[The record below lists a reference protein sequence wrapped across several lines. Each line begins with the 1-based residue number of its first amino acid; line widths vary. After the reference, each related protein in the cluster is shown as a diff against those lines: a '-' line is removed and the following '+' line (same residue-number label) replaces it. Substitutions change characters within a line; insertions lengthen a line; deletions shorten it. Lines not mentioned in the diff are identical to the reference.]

1 MRISGNTWKARKN
14 SRMLSIKNCACAKK
28 MLAIQT
34 PSGYNKHQRKCS
46 GFYFFHLLIY
56 FSMRYSRIFP
66 DSHLMIYLTLARSEV
81 FGALQHTWMLTQRRM
96 EQADCPLSISGNQ
109 LSSNHTAG
117 IFSKNWP
124 VIIISH
130 APEGMITGPGR
141 EVDKKS
147 ERKLRKRVHAKQI
160 LCAGNSRLTTGKAS
174 GCG

>member
-1 MRISGNTWKARKN
+1 MVVKPAVFQCLQDFFHGIIIYRISRKCKECSSKKMERRLHGMRISGNTWKARKN

-34 PSGYNKHQRKCS
+34 SSGYNKHQRKCS

-124 VIIISH
+124 VIIYH
-130 APEGMITGPGR
+130 THQKE
-141 EVDKKS
+141 
-147 ERKLRKRVHAKQI
+147 
-160 LCAGNSRLTTGKAS
+160 
-174 GCG
+174 

>member
-1 MRISGNTWKARKN
+1 MASLYTVSVENVKSVAQKNGTQAARYADIRKYMESAEKQSN
-14 SRMLSIKNCACAKK
+14 AVDKKLRLCKK

-124 VIIISH
+124 VIIYH
-130 APEGMITGPGR
+130 THQKE
-141 EVDKKS
+141 
-147 ERKLRKRVHAKQI
+147 
-160 LCAGNSRLTTGKAS
+160 
-174 GCG
+174 